1 MSEWLK
7 ADKRVAVQ
15 TAAQAQEEQ
24 QAKDRATCAAA
35 ARKRKEYRSTNERAV
50 GWESYVAEDS
60 DHAGRLEP
68 TTEKRE
74 HWKEIAR
81 KPPSANTG
89 YTGVTRIRQLYMQ
102 SQVRADLSWEIHNSR
117 GGSSRLRSDRN

>member
-35 ARKRKEYRSTNERAV
+35 ARKRKEYRSPMSTIMSTIRAHVYDQIAIERNIA
-50 GWESYVAEDS
+50 
-60 DHAGRLEP
+60 AGY
-68 TTEKRE
+68 EK
-74 HWKEIAR
+74 H
-81 KPPSANTG
+81 SLNF
-89 YTGVTRIRQLYMQ
+89 
-102 SQVRADLSWEIHNSR
+102 SNSR
-117 GGSSRLRSDRN
+117 AKKPMAQGNHDDILGT